1 MKWRV
6 VPAVAFVLLLFAAFS
21 YLYVNKFV
29 RNHQHAVILFVVD
42 GLDLNTLNAARAQ
55 LGRNP
60 NLADPDDPL
69 IGDARRQTAYRST
82 LLNLDSFWSV
92 AQMSVADPGRPVP
105 DEGADATAIA
115 CGQRVDNGFVAVNAR
130 NETLPSLI
138 YMAEKAQ
145 RWTGLVT
152 TSSLVSP
159 APVAFYSNIKT
170 DPVPY
175 RNAEDLVYSKIA
187 VILGGGGA
195 SFQPAT
201 AVNEAGR
208 PDHRDLFSEAEHE
221 GYTVVHTRDELN
233 RLSFWRNP
241 QVLGVFAPDDFT
253 FASLRPDKSAQ
264 PSLAEMTQAAIS
276 ILNYSLNGY
285 FLVVEDGM
293 VARASE
299 RNLGKLAVN
308 EVAEVDEAISTA
320 VAYAGPDALVV
331 VTNSYN
337 LGALGPEPSANPAEA
352 LPPDPAPAHA
362 TVNLPPPAA
371 APASAA
377 VWLEGPGGPPVT
389 KAEQEWLRQRYAE
402 GWFSTNAPGLL
413 QPQPALKFQ
422 TRALPLA
429 DAAWVLSR
437 GEGSLQLRGVF
448 NNTDLFDLLSEQ
460 F

>member
-6 VPAVAFVLLLFAAFS
+6 VPAVAVVLLLFAAFS

-29 RNHQHAVILFVVD
+29 RNHQHAVILFVID
-42 GLDLNTLNAARAQ
+42 GLDLNTLNVARAQ

-82 LLNLDSFWSV
+82 LLNVDSFWNA
-92 AQMSVADPGRPVP
+92 AQMNVADAGRPVP
-105 DEGADATAIA
+105 DEGGDATAIA
-115 CGQRVDNGFVAVNAR
+115 CGQRVDNGFVAVNSR
-130 NETLPSLI
+130 NEILPSLI
-138 YMAEKAQ
+138 YAAEKAQ

-152 TSSLVSP
+152 TSSLVKP
-159 APVAFYSNIKT
+159 APVAFYSNLKNE
-170 DPVPY
+170 PAPY
-175 RNAEDLVYSKIA
+175 RNAEDLVYSKID

-195 SFQPAT
+195 AFTPAT
-201 AVNEAGR
+201 AMNELGR
-208 PDHRDLFSEAEHE
+208 PDRRDLFSEAQHQ
-221 GYTVVHTRDELN
+221 GYTVVHTREELS
-233 RLSFWRNP
+233 RLSFWRSP
-241 QVLGVFAPDDFT
+241 QVLGVFAPDDFY
-253 FASLRPDKSAQ
+253 FASLRPDGSTQ
-264 PSLAEMTQAAIS
+264 PSLAEMTQTAIS

-285 FLVVEDGM
+285 FLVVEHGL

-337 LGALGPEPSANPAEA
+337 LGALA
-352 LPPDPAPAHA
+352 
-362 TVNLPPPAA
+362 PPPAA
-371 APASAA
+371 ASTEVLPPDPVASRRMANMVMTNAPPAA
-377 VWLEGPGGPPVT
+377 WLDGPGGPAAT
-389 KAEQEWLRQRYAE
+389 RAEQEWLRHSYAE

-413 QPQPALKFQ
+413 APQMALKFQ

-429 DAAWVLSR
+429 DPAWVLSR
-437 GEGSLQLRGVF
+437 GDGSMQLRGVF
-448 NNTDLFDLLSEQ
+448 NNTDLYDLLNEQ